1 MPLEAWRNLR
11 RRRVTS
17 VDETR
22 WRPTT
27 RDPRQGPK
35 SLPVAT
41 HGHIPHNTYHMF
53 TCLLMPYQV
62 RRRVRAKE
70 LPSGELTELFGA

>member
-17 VDETR
+17 ADETR
-22 WRPTT
+22 RRPTT

-35 SLPVAT
+35 SLPDSLGHTSHT
-41 HGHIPHNTYHMF
+41 HTVHHILTGA
-53 TCLLMPYQV
+53 
-62 RRRVRAKE
+62 AK
-70 LPSGELTELFGA
+70 GEGDFES